1 MNGYCVTWLKRLIM
15 FCLVS
20 VYNDFFYMITF
31 WFNYY
36 TFKRINNNSK
46 PK

>member
-1 MNGYCVTWLKRLIM
+1 MNSDCVTWLMWLIQ
-15 FCLVS
+15 FVS
-20 VYNDFFYMITF
+20 VYDNFFYMITF